1 MELNEALTTLKNAG
15 LIAEAKAS
23 YKQFLPKDTDTIADI
38 GTKVLKL
45 RKYYMSCN
53 NAAEKMQ
60 LAEIWK
66 SLQLA
71 LQKLNKKRLATVK
84 DAEEEEDEN
93 SDDDNLPSN
102 EDRADDDGDYMG
114 SYYEHYGLDDPCSD
128 EDWAEAGRQW
138 AEDML
143 NNGEYTEEEYE
154 DALEHYKYYSYES

>member
-1 MELNEALTTLKNAG
+1 MELNEALDTLQKAG

-23 YKQFLPKDTDTIADI
+23 YKQFLPKDTDTVADI
-38 GTKVLKL
+38 GTKVLRL
-45 RKYYMSCN
+45 RKYYMSCD
-53 NAAEKMQ
+53 AAEKMQ

-66 SLQLA
+66 SLQKA
-71 LQKLNKKRLATVK
+71 LLKFNKKGIAS
-84 DAEEEEDEN
+84 DEEDEN
-93 SDDDNLPSN
+93 SEDDDLPSN

-114 SYYEHYGLDDPCSD
+114 SYYQHYGLDDPCSD

-154 DALEHYKYYSYES
+154 DAIEHYKYYSYES

>member
-1 MELNEALTTLKNAG
+1 MELNEALDTLQKAG

-53 NAAEKMQ
+53 DNAEKMQ

-66 SLQLA
+66 SLQKA
-71 LQKLNKKRLATVK
+71 LLKLNKKGIAS
-84 DAEEEEDEN
+84 DEEDEN
-93 SDDDNLPSN
+93 SEDDDLPSN

-114 SYYEHYGLDDPCSD
+114 SYYKHYGLDDPCSD

-154 DALEHYKYYSYES
+154 DAIEHYKYYSYES

>member
-1 MELNEALTTLKNAG
+1 MELNEALDTLQKAG

-38 GTKVLKL
+38 GTKVLNL

-53 NAAEKMQ
+53 DNAEKMQ

-66 SLQLA
+66 SLQKA
-71 LQKLNKKRLATVK
+71 LLKFKKKGIAS
-84 DAEEEEDEN
+84 DEEDKN
-93 SDDDNLPSN
+93 SEDDNLPSN

-114 SYYEHYGLDDPCSD
+114 SYYQHYGLDDPCSD

-154 DALEHYKYYSYES
+154 DAIEHYKYYSYES

>member
-45 RKYYMSCN
+45 RKYYMSCSD
-53 NAAEKMQ
+53 AEKQQ

-66 SLQLA
+66 SLQQA
-71 LQKLNKKRLATVK
+71 LLRLNNKGLSAK
-84 DAEEEEDEN
+84 DKEDDYSE
-93 SDDDNLPSN
+93 DDDLPSN

-114 SYYEHYGLDDPCSD
+114 SYYKHYGLDDPCSD
-128 EDWAEAGRQW
+128 EDWAETGRQW

-143 NNGEYTEEEYE
+143 NNGEYDEEEYE
-154 DALEHYKYYSYES
+154 NAIEHYKYYSYE

>member
-1 MELNEALTTLKNAG
+1 MELNEALDTLQKAG

-53 NAAEKMQ
+53 DNAEKMQ

-66 SLQLA
+66 SLQKA
-71 LQKLNKKRLATVK
+71 LLKFNKKGIAS
-84 DAEEEEDEN
+84 DEEDEN
-93 SDDDNLPSN
+93 SEDDNLPSN

-114 SYYEHYGLDDPCSD
+114 SYYQHYGLDDPCSD

-154 DALEHYKYYSYES
+154 DAIEHYKYYSYES